1 MNIIEAIKKNREA
14 GTPGPWMAP
23 YETWDNG
30 WSLDTDSENS
40 YVGIG
45 PACEDQDQTP
55 IAITAVESLRK
66 DDELDANAARIARV
80 PELEE
85 IALAAAELM
94 EQVLSEENIAPWET
108 WEKLQALLSK

>member
-1 MNIIEAIKKNREA
+1 MSITDLIKKDREA

-23 YETWDNG
+23 YETCDNG
-30 WSLDTDSENS
+30 WYLDTEGENS

-45 PACEDQDQTP
+45 PVCEGQDQTP
-55 IAITAVESLRK
+55 IAITAVESLWK
-66 DDELDANAARIARV
+66 DDKLDANAARIARV

-85 IALAAAELM
+85 IALAAAELV
-94 EQVLSEENIAPWET
+94 EQVLGEESIVPWET